1 MPPQAAEAQGVS
13 EVQAFSDPR
22 VDTFTVSCPPRPRK
36 SQNSAPLKDTYACP
50 AGTMLCL
57 EGSLFPSAVPGD
69 LTVLVREHVSSPSA
83 RLRTGGPGR
92 GQNRAPAAPAPEG
105 RTCQRLGPSLQTQ
118 HGPPCFI
125 SGHRILCS
133 LLSKTSST
141 PPLGQGFG
149 N

>member
-36 SQNSAPLKDTYACP
+36 SQISAPLKDTYACP
-50 AGTMLCL
+50 AGRMLCL

-83 RLRTGGPGR
+83 RLRTGG
-92 GQNRAPAAPAPEG
+92 RAEG
-105 RTCQRLGPSLQTQ
+105 RTEPLLLLPPRGGRVSSLGPAFRHSTVLPASFLDT
-118 HGPPCFI
+118 GYCVLPFPKPPA
-125 SGHRILCS
+125 
-133 LLSKTSST
+133 
-141 PPLGQGFG
+141 PLH
-149 N
+149 